1 MSTGPPDSDR
11 SRRIGCIGCLGG
23 RASVWCCFPPQ
34 VVKAVEA
41 HAPAWKTWYN
51 AAEPEKCPAPGFEL
65 ALGSWKMLLFIRCIR
80 VDRTLV
86 TPPARQPRVP
96 VRPLRA
102 LPSSFGVAV
111 ARVARRCAR
120 ARRE

>member
-1 MSTGPPDSDR
+1 MSTGPAR
-11 SRRIGCIGCLGG
+11 LGIARAATTAFFGG
-23 RASVWCCFPPQ
+23 RASVLWCFPPQ
-34 VVKAVEA
+34 VVKVVEA

-86 TPPARQPRVP
+86 TPPARPPRVP
-96 VRPLRA
+96 DRPLRA

-111 ARVARRCAR
+111 ARRCAR